1 MTQSPSTRPRRSPN
15 KRLRISGRRSP
26 TEIRKNLCTSRVSRV
41 ADHNTVTQKHGGANL
56 WKQTFKT
63 YNYIIGVLGD
73 DSEKQMKS
81 WEHGTKSTLQTT
93 GSIGSCLDVDKEE
106 QPPSEQCVQIDDP
119 EDSKTYAYWI
129 KPYVMDPRKNWMD
142 CHLYVFKKKTDT
154 DVSLIKQW
162 IRLKFPE
169 NLNKTLKDLRDK
181 LIKLPHYKLKDYES
195 LEYIAEHEAIL
206 NVTLKLE
213 TLTSLTY
220 QSQVVIG
227 LVFPDKFASKV
238 LPNNRNDP

>member
-1 MTQSPSTRPRRSPN
+1 MTQSPSTRPRRSPK

-41 ADHNTVTQKHGGANL
+41 ADHNTVTQKHGGANF
-56 WKQTFKT
+56 WKQTNKA
-63 YNYIIGVLGD
+63 YNYIVGVLGD

-81 WEHGTKSTLQTT
+81 WEENDHGTKSTLKTT
-93 GSIGSCLDVDKEE
+93 GSIGSCLDVDKKE
-106 QPPSEQCVQIDDP
+106 QPRREQCVQIDDP

-129 KPYVMDPRKNWMD
+129 EPYMMDPRKNWMD
-142 CHLYVFKKKTDT
+142 CYLYVFKTETDT
-154 DVSLIKQW
+154 QVSLITQW

-169 NLNKTLKDLRDK
+169 NLNVTLKNLRDK
-181 LIKLPHYKLKDYES
+181 LINLPHYKLADDES
-195 LEYIAEHEAIL
+195 LEDIAEHEAIL

-213 TLTSLTY
+213 TLTY

-227 LVFPDKFASKV
+227 LVFPYKFFSKV
-238 LPNNRNDP
+238 LANNRQ